1 MIVTHNLLAMNAQR
15 QFGINTKSKA
25 KSTEKLSSGYRINRS
40 ADDAAGLAIS
50 EKMRRQIRGLT
61 QGVANTQ
68 DGISLCQVADGALM
82 EVNDMLHRITEL
94 SVQSANG
101 TNTAEDRQYIQKE
114 IDQLLAEIDKI
125 SDTTTFNERLLFQ
138 GTDLVGSGTSMGT
151 KPSTNGD
158 FFKLF
163 GSSISKT
170 GYMEEPLTPDMVDD
184 STSTMAG
191 GAGVN
196 PYVSVHADLSQINDF
211 QKLVGTTF
219 FANCC
224 TNCCPQTYTF
234 TDTVGIT
241 LTSGSSPKSKNI
253 SIGVKKADGSYFTDP
268 TEFGK
273 YMVDYF
279 KNGSTGHVEFAYK
292 GSTLYIYDV
301 DNNSWTQDQKQAA
314 IFCDSEELF
323 APQEFGINGH
333 KIWIQSGCESGSG
346 TWVTIYNMN
355 TEILG
360 IDGLNVLSAAGANQ
374 AIDTVKGALGQ
385 IMSSRSLIGAQQN
398 RLEHIVANEENV
410 VENTTAAESRI
421 RDTDMAKEMVE
432 YANLSI
438 LSEAGQSMLAQ
449 TNQRN
454 QAILSL
460 LG

>member
-1 MIVTHNLLAMNAQR
+1 MIVSHNLLAMNAQR
-15 QFGINTKSKA
+15 QFGINTKA
-25 KSTEKLSSGYRINRS
+25 QATSTEKLSSGYRINRS

-94 SVQSANG
+94 SVKSANG
-101 TNTAEDRQYIQKE
+101 TNTDEDRQYIQNEVDEILTE
-114 IDQLLAEIDKI
+114 IDRI
-125 SDTTTFNERLLFQ
+125 SETTTFNERPLFQ
-138 GTDLVGSGTSMGT
+138 GKDLVDTSTTTGT

-184 STSTMAG
+184 STSTLKG
-191 GAGVN
+191 GEGVN

-224 TNCCPQTYTF
+224 TNCCPRTFTF
-234 TDTVGIT
+234 TDESGISNKGT
-241 LTSGSSPKSKNI
+241 NI
-253 SIGVKKADGSYFTDP
+253 SVGVKKGDGSYYTDP
-268 TEFGK
+268 AEFAK
-273 YMVDYF
+273 YMVDHF
-279 KNGSTGHVEFAYK
+279 KNTSGHVEFARK

-301 DNNSWTQDQKQAA
+301 DNNSWSQDQKQAA
-314 IFCDSEELF
+314 IFCDSEEIF
-323 APQEFGINGH
+323 ATEESGINGH
-333 KIWIQSGCESGSG
+333 KIWIQSGSEQHSG
-346 TWVTIYNMN
+346 TYVIIYNMS

-360 IDGLNVLSAAGANQ
+360 INGLNVSSVTGANQ
-374 AIDTVKGALGQ
+374 AIDAVKGALHQ
-385 IMSSRSLIGAQQN
+385 LMSNRSLLGAQQN

-432 YANLSI
+432 YANLNV
-438 LSEAGQSMLAQ
+438 LLQAGQSMLAQ
-449 TNQRN
+449 ANQSK
-454 QAILSL
+454 QGILSL